1 VQSLTQILVWWLA
14 LTLVGALAWPITF
27 AFFRRLPSGGY
38 TFART
43 TGLLIISYIVWILSL
58 PGILPFSLTGAVIA
72 AGTILLADIALMARN
87 GWSIGADLVHFMA
100 NKWRYIVLCEF
111 IFALTLVS
119 LAVLRGFTP
128 DIYATEKPM
137 DFALLN
143 SIVRHDGFSPPDP
156 WLSGNPINYYY
167 FGYFMVALIT
177 KSIAM
182 SPAIA
187 FNLAVPTFL
196 ALAFLAA
203 FGVGFDALTG
213 LAGAGKRAAY
223 GLATLGAV
231 LVALAGN
238 LYGGLHFLA
247 DPAGTLS
254 ADWWSGIGWNSSRI
268 ITDVIFGQ
276 SRPTINE
283 FPSFSFS
290 LADMH
295 PHLMALPFTILALG
309 VALTV
314 WVDRGAGWDPR
325 SGISSWLCKTGFT
338 ALILGSLYI
347 INSWDFP
354 TYLLVFLLSVVLVLR
369 PTRRSWTPV
378 ASAGLVTALSVLL
391 FLPFYLT
398 FKSVVGA
405 GVLPL
410 PPEVTALPL
419 VSSVSRYIGI
429 VIWEKTSL
437 GDFLTIF
444 GFGFLAVGPFTA
456 FQGLKAVRDKAVG
469 GYVKY
474 AWLAVGLLTAIVAG
488 VVLRFPLLTIL
499 PPIILLGGY
508 FVYRSRPSA
517 ATFAV
522 LISIVALLLIFG
534 CELVF
539 LQDAFHDRMNTV
551 FKFYYQAWTLLGIAA
566 PLSLYLG
573 VRQLEEAAGRRE
585 RGGMRA
591 AFGFGSNIWIGAAG
605 VLLALALV
613 YPGIATYYKVRDSG
627 GFKGLDGAAYL
638 ASYIPADYEAIR
650 WLNRSVYGDPVV
662 LEASG
667 PPYSTFARISSFT
680 GLPTVLGWANHEGQW
695 RAGQTWATSE
705 IAKRDADIDTI
716 YSTTDLALARQLLND
731 YNVKYVVVGAVER
744 GEVGSGDYFKHYSS
758 AGLDKFSRLGKVVF
772 QAGDTTVYL
781 VGG

>member
-1 VQSLTQILVWWLA
+1 VQSLTQILIWWLA
-14 LTLVGALAWPITF
+14 LAVVGALAWPITF
-27 AFFRRLPSGGY
+27 AFFRRLPGGGY
-38 TFART
+38 AFARI
-43 TGLLIISYIVWILSL
+43 TGLLLVSYVVWILNL
-58 PGILPFSLTGAVIA
+58 PGILPFSLTGALIA
-72 AGTILLADIALMARN
+72 AGIILLIDIALMARD
-87 GWSIGADLVHFMA
+87 GWSLGAGLVRFMA
-100 NKWRYIVLCEF
+100 NKWRYIAVCEI
-111 IFALTLVS
+111 IFALALVS

-143 SIVRHDGFSPPDP
+143 SIVRHDRFSPTDP

-177 KSIAM
+177 KLLAM
-182 SPAIA
+182 PPAVA

-196 ALAFLAA
+196 ALAFLGA
-203 FGVGFDALTG
+203 FGVGFDVLSG

-223 GLATLGAV
+223 GLAALGAV
-231 LVALAGN
+231 LVAIAGN
-238 LYGGLHFLA
+238 LYGGLHLLA
-247 DPAGTLS
+247 APSATLA

-283 FPSFSFS
+283 SPFFSFS

-309 VALTV
+309 VSLTV
-314 WVDRGAGWDPR
+314 WVDRHAGWDPR
-325 SGISSWLCKTGFT
+325 SGIPAWLCKTSFA
-338 ALILGSLYI
+338 ALVLGSLYI

-369 PTRRSWTPV
+369 PTRRSWTPF
-378 ASAGLVTALSVLL
+378 ASAGLAAVLSVLL

-398 FKSVVGA
+398 FTSVVGA
-405 GVLPL
+405 GALPL

-419 VSSVSRYIGI
+419 VGSISRYIGI

-444 GFGFLAVGPFTA
+444 GLVFLAAGPFTA
-456 FQGLKAVRDKAVG
+456 FQGLKAVRDRALG

-474 AWLAVGLLTAIVAG
+474 VWLAVGLLAAIVAG
-488 VVLRFPLLTIL
+488 VVFRFPLLTLL
-499 PPIILLGGY
+499 PPIIILGGY
-508 FVYRSRPSA
+508 FDYRSRPSA
-517 ATFAV
+517 AAFAV

-566 PLSLYLG
+566 PISLYLG
-573 VRQLEEAAGRRE
+573 VRQLDEAVGRRE
-585 RGGMRA
+585 KGGARA
-591 AFGFGSNIWIGAAG
+591 ALGFASNIWIGAAG

-613 YPGIATYYKVRDSG
+613 YPGVATYYKVRDSG
-627 GFKGLDGAAYL
+627 GFKGLDGSAYL
-638 ASYIPADYEAIR
+638 ATYFPADYEAIK
-650 WLNRSVYGDPVV
+650 WLSSSVSGDPVV

-667 PPYSTFARISSFT
+667 PPYSTFARISTFT
-680 GLPTVLGWANHEGQW
+680 GLPTVLGWANHENQW
-695 RAGQTWATSE
+695 RAGQAWATGE
-705 IAKRDADIDTI
+705 ISKRDADIDTI
-716 YSTTDLALARQLLND
+716 YSTTDLVLARQLLNE
-731 YNVKYVVVGAVER
+731 YNVQYVVVGAVER
-744 GEVGSGDYFKHYSS
+744 GVVGSGDYFKQYPP

-772 QAGDTTVYL
+772 RSGDTAVYQ